1 MPNITTN
8 RAITYT
14 NLLWSP
20 SSSLRYKVIQFQGWS
35 RDAEGERVLGAKI
48 VGPFLFLYC
57 AKICRD
63 LNCNVTFTSDISGTN
78 GYVKNR

>member
-8 RAITYT
+8 HAITYT

-20 SSSLRYKVIQFQGWS
+20 CSSLRYKAIQFQGWS
-35 RDAEGERVLGAKI
+35 RDTEGERVLGAKM
-48 VGPFLFLYC
+48 VGHILFRYC
-57 AKICRD
+57 AKTCRD
-63 LNCNVTFTSDISGTN
+63 CNVTFMSDISGTN